1 MDSGVTPTPPAEQP
15 APPLPQAD
23 DRGQGT
29 DFGASPRQAREPRR
43 LAWAVLASLLFHAML
58 MSLSFGGSEPGLP
71 GLGWPWQERRGQVP
85 DVPDVRLVLQPAPAT
100 APPEPDTVP
109 QAVAAA
115 RAPTIPDVRAPT
127 SLEAQS
133 ESDASA
139 GSDVPA
145 PAPAPAPAALMRA
158 DRVATAT
165 PLPAS
170 SQALTAAA
178 RVDSAAFTVPALPS
192 APSGVIAAA
201 PSASSAQPAMPASP
215 VAVEVTQERVDAL
228 AQEQERA
235 AREALQQAALRDATR
250 QEAQRVDLARL
261 DAERQETDR
270 LAAARQDMARQE
282 SQRVAASRLETARK
296 EAQRVEQARLEADR
310 QELVR
315 QAAAR
320 QEAARQEALRVEA
333 AQQEAA
339 RQEAARQASA
349 QQDAARL
356 EAAREEAARIERRRA
371 LGRQLDE
378 EAARRDVAAAAA
390 AAATARLAPRLDP
403 STSSARRGRLF
414 GHADANAELVLYA
427 EAWARKIQLNMTFD
441 LVRDAARRPHTP
453 PVVTV
458 ALRSDGSVESVVFV
472 RSSGLAEMDDAV
484 RRIVQSQ
491 TPYPVF
497 PPGLAR
503 EYDVIEIRRTWSFDM
518 AVRLY

>member
-15 APPLPQAD
+15 APLLPQAD
-23 DRGQGT
+23 DPGPGPG
-29 DFGASPRQAREPRR
+29 FGADARRAPEPRR
-43 LAWAVLASLLFHAML
+43 LAWAVLASLLVHAML
-58 MSLSFGGSEPGLP
+58 LSLNFGGSEPGLP
-71 GLGWPWQERRGQVP
+71 GLGWPWKERRGQ
-85 DVPDVRLVLQPAPAT
+85 VPDVRLVLQPAPAT
-100 APPEPDTVP
+100 AEPAPAGVLE
-109 QAVAAA
+109 AAAA
-115 RAPTIPDVRAPT
+115 REPTPADVRAPT

-133 ESDASA
+133 EPDASA
-139 GSDVPA
+139 GSDA

-165 PLPAS
+165 PQPAS
-170 SQALTAAA
+170 SQVLSAAA

-192 APSGVIAAA
+192 PPSSVIAAA
-201 PSASSAQPAMPASP
+201 PSASSAQSALPASP
-215 VAVEVTQERVDAL
+215 VAVEVTQERIDAQ
-228 AQEQERA
+228 AQERA
-235 AREALQQAALRDATR
+235 VRETLQQAALREATR
-250 QEAQRVDLARL
+250 Q
-261 DAERQETDR
+261 
-270 LAAARQDMARQE
+270 
-282 SQRVAASRLETARK
+282 
-296 EAQRVEQARLEADR
+296 EAQRVEQARLEAER
-310 QELVR
+310 QEVAR

-339 RQEAARQASA
+339 RQDAARQASA

-371 LGRQLDE
+371 MGRQLDE
-378 EAARRDVAAAAA
+378 EAARRDAV
-390 AAATARLAPRLDP
+390 AATARLAPRLDP
-403 STSSARRGRLF
+403 SASSARRGRLF

-441 LVRDAARRPHTP
+441 LVREAARRPHTP

-472 RSSGLAEMDDAV
+472 RSSGLAEIDDAV

-503 EYDVIEIRRTWSFDM
+503 EFDVIEIRRTWSFDM